1 MTNLPSSQG
10 HLNDADV
17 IAKGHGGL
25 LSESTSDIESVRLIK
40 ETAGDL
46 NAIFNAYDCIQKYI
60 SLRTNFH
67 TGFVGTL
74 ILADVAA
81 AALFL
86 VTSTFEEVR
95 LGAVATNVLFFFAV
109 VSATLLVVTSRPLVR
124 SSRLI
129 HDDWLAFLIEHQ
141 LFLLSELASPT
152 NANALNEKQRQNY
165 REQVQQLDAK
175 IQQMRAQP
183 AHIKVLGVEATTG
196 SLARVLAAVAGS
208 LLSGLMRQA
217 ADADS

>member
-1 MTNLPSSQG
+1 
-10 HLNDADV
+10 
-17 IAKGHGGL
+17 
-25 LSESTSDIESVRLIK
+25 VR
-40 ETAGDL
+40 
-46 NAIFNAYDCIQKYI
+46 
-60 SLRTNFH
+60 SFH
-67 TGFVGTL
+67 TGFVGVSVL
-74 ILADVAA
+74 CDLAA
-81 AALFL
+81 AAIFL
-86 VTSTFEEVR
+86 VSSTFDEVEV
-95 LGAVATNVLFFFAV
+95 GPVATNLLFFFALV
-109 VSATLLVVTSRPLVR
+109 CGVLLVVIAGPLVR

-141 LFLLSELASPT
+141 LFLHSELASPA